1 MPTSSSTLP
10 AKAARDRMHSA
21 VLRDVRLP
29 TRPRLAH
36 ISNPVRRPL
45 HHRVYAFTS
54 SGLGCRR
61 FATATSPS
69 MGMFQ
74 RANSE
79 YKAKAPAA
87 PPAKA
92 PFTSSNAS
100 IPPSLRNGNIASS
113 FRPNRDTVL
122 PSAGSRSG
130 SSNTMAR
137 PPVSTSVT
145 SFAQPSST
153 FASLYNKSESFEDE
167 PARSSGKI
175 AATNS
180 AEIYFDENDFSDDDN
195 LDLEFECP
203 GSLPIV
209 PPAPRPQPTAQEPS
223 FHDAPANPI
232 PWTSSPPN
240 HLYPPQ
246 ETARRPKRE
255 STESTAPGPRPKK
268 RTLPRG
274 WKDDPIL
281 LDDVPERPH
290 EPAVTPAA
298 NPKRAK
304 LPWDTTQR
312 ATEEQRRHFKIQT
325 KKSEPNDSLT
335 TEDMQAAVGSHA
347 ASKKS
352 AAISLSSEQ
361 QHVLD
366 LVMNKGQSV
375 FFTGPAGTGKSVLMR
390 AIIAE
395 MKKKWVRDPERLGIT
410 ASTGLAACNIGGMTL
425 HSFSGIGLGKEDVAT
440 LVKKIRRNPKAKNRW
455 LRTRVLVIDEISM
468 VDGELFDKLAQIA
481 RTIRNNGRPWGGIQL
496 IITGDFFQ
504 LPPVPE
510 RDKSRDAKFAFDAAT
525 WSTSIDHTIGL
536 TQVFRQR
543 DPGKPD
549 PICEF
554 LLTVSPLT
562 RL

>member
-1 MPTSSSTLP
+1 M
-10 AKAARDRMHSA
+10 
-21 VLRDVRLP
+21 
-29 TRPRLAH
+29 
-36 ISNPVRRPL
+36 
-45 HHRVYAFTS
+45 
-54 SGLGCRR
+54 
-61 FATATSPS
+61 
-69 MGMFQ
+69 
-74 RANSE
+74 
-79 YKAKAPAA
+79 
-87 PPAKA
+87 
-92 PFTSSNAS
+92 
-100 IPPSLRNGNIASS
+100 PPSSRNGNIAAS
-113 FRPNRDTVL
+113 FKHNHDAAL
-122 PSAGSRSG
+122 SSAGAAPG
-130 SSNTMAR
+130 PSNPMAR
-137 PPVSTSVT
+137 PPASKSVT
-145 SFAQPSST
+145 SFAQPSRT
-153 FASLYNKSESFEDE
+153 FASLYKKSESFEDE
-167 PARSSGKI
+167 PARSSVQSE
-175 AATNS
+175 ATKS
-180 AEIYFDENDFSDDDN
+180 TGIYFDENDFSDDDN

-203 GSLPIV
+203 GSLPIIS
-209 PPAPRPQPTAQEPS
+209 PAPRPQPTAQELPVR
-223 FHDAPANPI
+223 DAPVNSI
-232 PWTSSPPN
+232 PWTSSPPS

-246 ETARRPKRE
+246 ETVRRPKRG
-255 STESTAPGPRPKK
+255 STEIAAPAPWPKK
-268 RTLPRG
+268 RTLPRS
-274 WKDDPIL
+274 WKEDPIL
-281 LDDVPERPH
+281 LDDVPEPRR

-304 LPWDTTQR
+304 LPWDATQS
-312 ATEEQRRHFKIQT
+312 ATAEQKRHFKTQT

-335 TEDMQAAVGSHA
+335 TEEIQAAVGSHA
-347 ASKKS
+347 ASKKSS

-510 RDKSRDAKFAFDAAT
+510 RDKSREAKFAFDAAT

-543 DPGKPD
+543 DPGKPR
-549 PICEF
+549 PARIF
-554 LLTVSPLT
+554 LSFPL
-562 RL
+562 